1 MVLENTTAAAF
12 IGASVTLVLVI
23 IFMILMVIL
32 VRQCLAFMA
41 KRNALR
47 AQLEEHRRQRQE
59 LERRRRLSITEPVR
73 PTYDWHHSI
82 RIEGTPPPSYRE
94 AKKLPPIESDIRPQ
108 AKDSKEKT
116 NQIHTGGEDS
126 DNELNVN
133 TSVVI
138 EPVVQQAQTGAAG
151 EAENGNEANT
161 DNRLHSSSAAQ
172 VEVMVDEEG
181 GEERRTIPADSSMQN

>member
-108 AKDSKEKT
+108 TKDSKEKT
-116 NQIHTGGEDS
+116 NQINTGGEDS